1 MTLTEKKE
9 INKLAVAVAGELSKL
24 NNSYKQAIYNLL
36 HSSDDVIYLKNL
48 TSLIEYMIVD
58 KEKPEHKIL
67 HESVSVV
74 MCLSLSDYEYF
85 IALTELEY
93 VIKNNKII
101 NKKQHK
107 MTLKLEEETSSIIVF
122 TSDEF
127 SYLDYIQRWDYED
140 EEYIFNNKIHNNQLY
155 FINKIISILEEG
167 KKLYCSNDG
176 NEWSILI
183 ENYMGK
189 SKNYELIYS
198 FNFDDDIRYDEES
211 EKYQFVLNKIY

>member
-93 VIKNNKII
+93 VIKK
-101 NKKQHK
+101 
-107 MTLKLEEETSSIIVF
+107 
-122 TSDEF
+122 
-127 SYLDYIQRWDYED
+127 
-140 EEYIFNNKIHNNQLY
+140 
-155 FINKIISILEEG
+155 
-167 KKLYCSNDG
+167 
-176 NEWSILI
+176 
-183 ENYMGK
+183 
-189 SKNYELIYS
+189 
-198 FNFDDDIRYDEES
+198 
-211 EKYQFVLNKIY
+211 